1 MIKSLINRIK
11 KARNNSE
18 LAHDEFFNALR
29 KKEYSRL
36 SEQQHTYLDF
46 TGGNLYSDSQIK
58 THFELL
64 RKNTFG
70 NPHSTNPTSQQAT
83 HLVDEARQ
91 SVLDFFN
98 AEDYYCVFTQNA
110 SGALQIIGECYPFDH
125 EGALLLLADNHNSV
139 NGIRQYCLN
148 KKGVYKYVPIQYED
162 LMIDRHTL
170 DSCLSEFPE
179 KSNKLFAFPAQ
190 SNVTGVKHDL
200 NWVTKA
206 QKKGWDVLLDAAAFV
221 PTSKLDLSVVKPDFV
236 SVSFYKIFGYPT
248 GIGCLLVKKSKFNK
262 LVKPWFA
269 GGTVTLVAV
278 KTPHY
283 YLAENHERFENGTVN
298 YLDIPAIKTGL
309 DYIDSIGMSRISER
323 VHSLMEY
330 LIKSLKAIKH
340 DSGLNV
346 VKVFGP
352 VDRKTAGGTTIMNFF
367 DLNDKLFAFE
377 DIEESANKKMISI
390 RSGCF
395 CNPGID
401 EVNSCLSNEE
411 LAKYFSSRDKGDYH
425 DMVSFLHKMRGA
437 TRVSVG
443 IATTKADLD
452 TFIGFVKTLRN
463 KKIEDEI

>member
-1 MIKSLINRIK
+1 MKKTIINRIE
-11 KARNNSE
+11 KAGNNSE
-18 LAHDEFFNALR
+18 LAHNKYFNELR
-29 KKEYSRL
+29 EKEYSRL
-36 SEQQHTYLDF
+36 SEQQHTYLDY
-46 TGGNLYSDSQIK
+46 TGGNLYGESQIK
-58 THFELL
+58 AHFDLL

-70 NPHSTNPTSQQAT
+70 NPHSTNPTSQRST
-83 HLVDEARQ
+83 LLVDEARKA
-91 SVLDFFN
+91 VLDFFN

-110 SGALQIIGECYPFDH
+110 SGALQIIGECYPFEK

-148 KKGVYKYVPIQYED
+148 KKGLYKYVPIQYED
-162 LMIDRHTL
+162 LMIDSNSL
-170 DSCLSEFPE
+170 DFCLNEFPE
-179 KSNKLFAFPAQ
+179 KTNKLFAFPAQ

-200 NWVTKA
+200 QWIKKA
-206 QKKGWDVLLDAAAFV
+206 QDKGWDVLLDAAAFV
-221 PTSKLDLSVVKPDFV
+221 PTTTLDLSAVKPDFV

-248 GIGCLLVKKSKFNK
+248 GVGCLLVKKSKFNK

-298 YLDIPAIKTGL
+298 YLDIPAVKTGI
-309 DYIDSIGMSRISER
+309 DYIKSIGMNRINER
-323 VHSLMEY
+323 VHSLIAY

-340 DSGLNV
+340 NSGSSV

-352 VDRKTAGGTTIMNFF
+352 LDRKATGGNTMMNFF
-367 DLNDKLFAFE
+367 DSNEKHFSFE
-377 DIEESANKKMISI
+377 DIEESANKQNISI

-401 EVNSCLSNEE
+401 EVNSCLTYEE

-452 TFIGFVKTLRN
+452 TFINFVKALRN
-463 KKIEDEI
+463 KTVEDEI